1 MKVAI
6 VGSRDYPSLW
16 EVWLYVTSL
25 PADSVVVSGGAMGVD
40 AHAEY
45 AAKECGLGVEIYPA
59 EWGLYGRFAGLIR
72 NQTIVD
78 AADRVVA
85 FWDGKSKGTAST
97 IAMAKRAGKDVEI
110 VR

>member
-16 EVWLYVTSL
+16 EVWLYVASL
-25 PADSVVVSGGAMGVD
+25 PAGTVVVSGGARGVD
-40 AHAEY
+40 TQAEY
-45 AAKECGLGVEIYPA
+45 AAKECGMGVEIYPA
-59 EWGLYGRFAGLIR
+59 EWGKYGRSAGMMR

-85 FWDGKSKGTAST
+85 FWDGKSSGTAST
-97 IAMAKRAGKDVEI
+97 IALARRARKDVEI